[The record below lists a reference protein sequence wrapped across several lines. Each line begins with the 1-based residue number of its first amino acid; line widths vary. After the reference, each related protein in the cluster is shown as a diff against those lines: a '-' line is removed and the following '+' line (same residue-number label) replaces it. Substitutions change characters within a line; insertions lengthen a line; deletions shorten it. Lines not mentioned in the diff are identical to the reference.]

1 MRVML
6 TAHLRQFALWPCSIS
21 AALVCLAIVFPAA
34 AAGDDTRTGEQ
45 IYRQMCAS
53 CHGASGEGT
62 DENHPDPLAGD
73 KSVAQLAD
81 VIAETMPEDDPGTCT
96 GEDAKLVAA
105 YIYDAFYSPTAQA
118 RNKPPRIELS
128 RLTVRQYQNAVAD
141 LIGSFSQPGK
151 WGDERGL
158 HGEYYDSRRTRREK
172 RMIERIDATVDFD
185 YEAASPDPETIGTDE
200 FSASWEG
207 AILAP
212 DTGDYEFILE
222 TKNGARLWIN
232 DRVRPLVDAWVKSGD
247 QSVYRES
254 IRLLGGRAYPLKLEF
269 FKYKEP
275 TASITLK
282 WKPPHQA
289 EEVVPQRCLSPLD
302 FPETLVVGAPFP
314 PDDRSIGYERG
325 TSVSKE
331 WDQAT
336 TLAAIE
342 VTGKVVAKLRDLA
355 GVGDS
360 SSNRSE
366 RLREFCGRFAERA
379 FRRPLSPDEKQFFI
393 DRQFEQAADPETAVK
408 RVVLLVLKSPRFLY
422 REAGLGK
429 FDDYDVAAW
438 LSFGLWDSIPDAELL
453 KAAVD
458 GQLRTREQIAGQA
471 ERMVADLRT
480 RSKVR
485 EFLHQWLTIDRFHE
499 ISKDAKLFPEFNEA
513 IVSDLRTSLDLFL
526 DDVVWGEAS
535 DFRQLLLADYVY
547 LNGRLAK
554 FYGADLPPDA
564 PFQRVTLEPEQ
575 RAGIL
580 THPYL
585 MAGFAYYA
593 TSSPIHRGVF
603 LARSVLGRF
612 LKPPPEAVTP
622 LAPDLHPSLTTRER
636 VSLQTSPAMCNTC
649 HAMINPLG
657 FSLEHFDAVGR
668 YRSEERDRPVDAVG
682 LYQTRDGASAT
693 FAGARELGT
702 FLSGAEET
710 HDSFVEQLFSYIV
723 KQPIRAFGPNRLTD
737 LRQSFAGNNF
747 SVRRLLVEMITASA
761 VGARESA
768 ERNHSI
774 ALQE

>member
-1 MRVML
+1 
-6 TAHLRQFALWPCSIS
+6 
-21 AALVCLAIVFPAA
+21 
-34 AAGDDTRTGEQ
+34 
-45 IYRQMCAS
+45 MCAS
-53 CHGASGEGT
+53 CHGARGEGT
-62 DENHPDPLAGD
+62 GENHPDPLAGD
-73 KSVAQLAD
+73 KSVAQLIEL
-81 VIAETMPEDDPGTCT
+81 IAETMPEDDPGTCT
-96 GEDAKLVAA
+96 GEDAERVAA
-105 YIYDAFYSPTAQA
+105 YIYDAFYSPAAQA
-118 RNKPPRIELS
+118 RNKPPRLELA

-141 LIGSFSQPGK
+141 LVGSFSQPGQ

-158 HGEYYDSRRTRREK
+158 RGEYYDSRRTRREK
-172 RMIERIDATVDFD
+172 RVFERIDAMIDFD

-207 AILAP
+207 SILAP
-212 DTGDYEFILE
+212 DTGDYQFIIE

-254 IRLLGGRAYPLKLEF
+254 IRLLGGRAYSLRLEF

-289 EEVVPQRCLSPLD
+289 EQVIPQRNLSPRD
-302 FPETLVVGAPFP
+302 FPETLVVAAAFP

-336 TLAAIE
+336 TMAALE
-342 VTGKVVAKLRDLA
+342 VTGKIIGKLRELA

-360 SSNRSE
+360 SSNRDE
-366 RLREFCGRFAERA
+366 RLREFCQRFAERA
-379 FRRPLSPDEKQFFI
+379 FRRPLSPDQKQFFI
-393 DRQFEQAADPETAVK
+393 DRQFEQAADPESAVK

-453 KAAVD
+453 KAAAD
-458 GQLRTREQIAGQA
+458 GQLKTREQIGRQA
-471 ERMVADLRT
+471 ERMLADMRT

-485 EFLHQWLTIDRFHE
+485 EFLHQWLTIDRFHD
-499 ISKDAKLFPEFNEA
+499 ISKDAELFPEFNEA
-513 IVSDLRTSLDLFL
+513 VVSDLRTSLDLFL
-526 DDVVWGEAS
+526 DDVVWGESS

-547 LNGRLAK
+547 LNGRLAR
-554 FYGADLPPDA
+554 FYGADLPADA
-564 PFQRVTLEPEQ
+564 PFQKLSLEPEQ

-585 MAGFAYYA
+585 MSGFAYYS

-612 LKPPPEAVTP
+612 LKPPPEAVSP
-622 LAPDLHPSLTTRER
+622 LAPDLHPDLTTRER
-636 VSLQTSPAMCNTC
+636 VTLQTSPAMCTSC
-649 HAMINPLG
+649 HRMINPLG

-668 YRSEERDRPVDAVG
+668 YRSEERDRPIDAAG
-682 LYQTRDGASAT
+682 LYQTRNGRSAT
-693 FAGARELGT
+693 FTGARELGL
-702 FLSGAEET
+702 FLSEAEET
-710 HDSFVEQLFSYIV
+710 HESFVEQLFSYIV
-723 KQPIRAFGPNRLTD
+723 KQPIRAFGPDQLTD
-737 LRQSFAGNNF
+737 LRQSFAAHDFN
-747 SVRRLLVEMITASA
+747 VRQLLVEMITSSA
-761 VGARESA
+761 VSARELT
-768 ERNHSI
+768 ERSRNDV
-774 ALQE
+774 ALQGN